1 MPASLRPLLILLLVL
16 LPLRGWA
23 QASMAVGDCSARAS
37 VQVVQAHAHHDA
49 DDRAAMDGM
58 AMQSCHGA
66 AGASADCGSHDH
78 LHCVIC
84 HLAVGQPPAFALLIA
99 SDTQHACPQAADT
112 AWRSADP
119 RALQRP
125 PRA

>member
-1 MPASLRPLLILLLVL
+1 MSALLRPVLILLLVL

-23 QASMAVGDCSARAS
+23 QVSMAAGDCVASAAPISTQEHRH
-37 VQVVQAHAHHDA
+37 HAGEMS
-49 DDRAAMDGM
+49 AMDST
-58 AMQSCHGA
+58 AMESCHTA
-66 AGASADCGSHDH
+66 SSADCGSHDH
-78 LHCVIC
+78 QHCVIC
-84 HLAVGQPPAFALLIA
+84 HLAVGQPPAFDLLMA
-99 SDTQHACPQAADT
+99 GDTQHACPQAADT